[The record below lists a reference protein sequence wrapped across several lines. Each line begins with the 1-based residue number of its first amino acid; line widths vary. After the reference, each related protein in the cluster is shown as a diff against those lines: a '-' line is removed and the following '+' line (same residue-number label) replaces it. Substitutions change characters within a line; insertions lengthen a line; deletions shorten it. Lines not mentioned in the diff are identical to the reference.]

1 MSNKLKGMIWLR
13 GQATLANKSVF
24 LQVLMPIFI
33 IFLYKFIFSLN
44 GAGQELGADRLA
56 TLIMNISLPFS
67 LAMSVGTP
75 IIIILAEERE
85 KHNLQSLRLAGVTAG
100 QYILSALIWP
110 AIIGIFYIII
120 TPILVGAKLSN
131 QVFSYGLV
139 LLLTMLVLIFFFL
152 IVGLLCKNQVM
163 AQSLSAP
170 AMLLVAFIPMFS
182 NMSEDLFK
190 VLRYSFLGLFTS
202 YMRDWSHFHLWSG
215 SLLALV
221 LWLLLFAGISFY
233 LMRNMKVLDD

>member
-1 MSNKLKGMIWLR
+1 M
-13 GQATLANKSVF
+13 TLANKSVF

-56 TLIMNISLPFS
+56 TLLMNISLPFS

-110 AIIGIFYIII
+110 AIIGIFYIVI
-120 TPILVGAKLSN
+120 TPVLVGAKLSN
-131 QVFSYGLV
+131 HLFSYSLV

-152 IVGLLCKNQVM
+152 MVGLFCKNQVM
-163 AQSLSAP
+163 AQSLSVP

-182 NMSEDLFK
+182 NMNEDLFK
-190 VLRYSFLGLFTS
+190 VLRYSFLGLFTIF
-202 YMRDWSHFHLWSG
+202 MKDWSNFQFWSG
-215 SLLALV
+215 ELLALV
-221 LWLLLFAGISFY
+221 LWLLLFAGLSFY
-233 LMRNMKVLDD
+233 LMSHMKSLDD

>member
-152 IVGLLCKNQVM
+152 MVGLLCKNQVM

-215 SLLALV
+215 ELLALV

>member
-13 GQATLANKSVF
+13 GQATLANKSIL
-24 LQVLMPIFI
+24 LQVLMPVFFV
-33 IFLYKFIFSLN
+33 FLYKFIFSLN

-56 TLIMNISLPFS
+56 TLLMNISLPFS

-110 AIIGIFYIII
+110 AIIGVFYIVI
-120 TPILVGAKLSN
+120 TPILAGAKLSN

-139 LLLTMLVLIFFFL
+139 LLLTLLVLIFFFL
-152 IVGLLCKNQVM
+152 MVGLFCKNQVM
-163 AQSLSAP
+163 AQSLSVP
-170 AMLLVAFIPMFS
+170 AMLLVIFIPMFS
-182 NMSEDLFK
+182 NMNEDLFK
-190 VLRYSFLGLFTS
+190 VPRYSFLVLFTIF
-202 YMRDWSHFHLWSG
+202 MKDWSNFQFWSG
-215 SLLALV
+215 ELLALV
-221 LWLLLFAGISFY
+221 LWLLLFAGLSFY
-233 LMRNMKVLDD
+233 LMSHMKSLDD

>member
-13 GQATLANKSVF
+13 GQATLANKSIL
-24 LQVLMPIFI
+24 LQVLMPVFFV
-33 IFLYKFIFSLN
+33 FLYKFIFSLN

-56 TLIMNISLPFS
+56 TLLMNISLPFS

-110 AIIGIFYIII
+110 AIIGVFYIVI
-120 TPILVGAKLSN
+120 TPILAGAKLSN

-139 LLLTMLVLIFFFL
+139 LLLTLLVLIFFFL
-152 IVGLLCKNQVM
+152 MVGLFCKNQVM
-163 AQSLSAP
+163 AQSLSVP
-170 AMLLVAFIPMFS
+170 AMLLVIFIPMFS
-182 NMSEDLFK
+182 NMNEDLFK
-190 VLRYSFLGLFTS
+190 VLRYSFLGLFTIF
-202 YMRDWSHFHLWSG
+202 MKDWSNFQFWSG
-215 SLLALV
+215 ELLALV
-221 LWLLLFAGISFY
+221 LWLLLFAGLSFY
-233 LMRNMKVLDD
+233 LMSHMKSLDD

>member
-13 GQATLANKSVF
+13 GQETLANKSIL
-24 LQVLMPIFI
+24 LQVLMPVFFV
-33 IFLYKFIFSLN
+33 FLYKFIFSRN
-44 GAGQELGADRLA
+44 GAGKELGADRLA
-56 TLIMNISLPFS
+56 ILLMNISLPFS

-110 AIIGIFYIII
+110 AIIGIFYIVV
-120 TPILVGAKLSN
+120 TPILIGAKLSN

-139 LLLTMLVLIFFFL
+139 LLLTLLVLIFFFL
-152 IVGLLCKNQVM
+152 MVGLFCKNQVM
-163 AQSLSAP
+163 AQSLSVP

-182 NMSEDLFK
+182 NMNEDLFK
-190 VLRYSFLGLFTS
+190 VLRYSFLGLFTIF
-202 YMRDWSHFHLWSG
+202 MKDWSNFQFWSG
-215 SLLALV
+215 ELLALV
-221 LWLLLFAGISFY
+221 LWLLLFAGLSFY
-233 LMRNMKVLDD
+233 LMSHMKSLDD

>member
-13 GQATLANKSVF
+13 GQVTLANKSIL

-56 TLIMNISLPFS
+56 TLLMNISLPFS

-120 TPILVGAKLSN
+120 TPILIGAKLSN

-139 LLLTMLVLIFFFL
+139 LLLTLLVLIFFFL
-152 IVGLLCKNQVM
+152 MVGLFCKNQVM
-163 AQSLSAP
+163 AQSLSVP
-170 AMLLVAFIPMFS
+170 AMLLVIFIPMFS
-182 NMSEDLFK
+182 NMNEDLFK
-190 VLRYSFLGLFTS
+190 VLRYSFLGLFTIF
-202 YMRDWSHFHLWSG
+202 MKDWSNFQFWSG
-215 SLLALV
+215 ELLALV
-221 LWLLLFAGISFY
+221 LWLLLFAGLSFY
-233 LMRNMKVLDD
+233 LMSHMKSLDD

>member
-13 GQATLANKSVF
+13 GQVTLANKSIL
-24 LQVLMPIFI
+24 LQVLMPVFFV
-33 IFLYKFIFSLN
+33 FLYKFIFSLN

-56 TLIMNISLPFS
+56 TLLMNISLPFS

-110 AIIGIFYIII
+110 AIIGIFYIVV
-120 TPILVGAKLSN
+120 TPILIGAKLSN

-139 LLLTMLVLIFFFL
+139 LLLTLLVLIFFFL
-152 IVGLLCKNQVM
+152 MVGLFCKNQVM
-163 AQSLSAP
+163 AQSLSVP

-182 NMSEDLFK
+182 NMNEDLFK
-190 VLRYSFLGLFTS
+190 VLRYSFLGLFTIF
-202 YMRDWSHFHLWSG
+202 MKDWSNFQFWSG
-215 SLLALV
+215 ELLALV
-221 LWLLLFAGISFY
+221 LWLLLFSGLSFY
-233 LMRNMKVLDD
+233 LMSHMKSLDD

>member
-13 GQATLANKSVF
+13 GQETLANKSIL
-24 LQVLMPIFI
+24 LQVLMPVFFV
-33 IFLYKFIFSLN
+33 FLYKFIFSLN

-110 AIIGIFYIII
+110 AIIGIFYIVV
-120 TPILVGAKLSN
+120 TPILIGAKLSN

-139 LLLTMLVLIFFFL
+139 LLLTLLVLIFFFL
-152 IVGLLCKNQVM
+152 MVGLFCKNQVM
-163 AQSLSAP
+163 AQSLSVP

-182 NMSEDLFK
+182 NMNEDLFK
-190 VLRYSFLGLFTS
+190 VLRYSFLGLFTIF
-202 YMRDWSHFHLWSG
+202 MKDWSNFQFWSG
-215 SLLALV
+215 ELLALV
-221 LWLLLFAGISFY
+221 LWLLLFAGLSFY
-233 LMRNMKVLDD
+233 LMSHMKSLDD

>member
-13 GQATLANKSVF
+13 GQVTLANKSIL
-24 LQVLMPIFI
+24 LQVFMPIFL

-44 GAGQELGADRLA
+44 GAEQEIGGEKLA
-56 TLIMNISLPFS
+56 TLLLNISLPFS

-110 AIIGIFYIII
+110 AIIGIFYIVI
-120 TPILVGAKLSN
+120 TPLLVGAKLSN
-131 QVFSYGLV
+131 HLFSYSLV

-152 IVGLLCKNQVM
+152 MVGLFCKNQVM
-163 AQSLSAP
+163 AQSLSVP
-170 AMLLVAFIPMFS
+170 AMLLVIFIPMFS
-182 NMSEDLFK
+182 NMNEDLFK
-190 VLRYSFLGLFTS
+190 VLRYSFLGLFTIF
-202 YMRDWSHFHLWSG
+202 MKDWSNFQFWSG
-215 SLLALV
+215 ELLALV
-221 LWLLLFAGISFY
+221 LWLLLFAGLSFY
-233 LMRNMKVLDD
+233 LMSHMKSLDD

>member
-13 GQATLANKSVF
+13 GQATLANKSIL

-44 GAGQELGADRLA
+44 GAGKELGADRLA
-56 TLIMNISLPFS
+56 VLIMNISLPFS

-120 TPILVGAKLSN
+120 TPILIGAKLSN

-139 LLLTMLVLIFFFL
+139 LLLTLLVLIFFFL
-152 IVGLLCKNQVM
+152 MVGLLCKNQVM
-163 AQSLSAP
+163 AQSLSVP
-170 AMLLVAFIPMFS
+170 AMLLAAFIPMFS

-190 VLRYSFLGLFTS
+190 VLRYSFMGLFTS
-202 YMRDWSHFHLWSG
+202 YMKDWSHFHLWSG
-215 SLLALV
+215 EFLALLV
-221 LWLLLFAGISFY
+221 WLLLFSGISFY
-233 LMRNMKVLDD
+233 LMRRLQILDD

>member
-24 LQVLMPIFI
+24 LQVLMPVFFV
-33 IFLYKFIFSLN
+33 FLYKFIFSLN

-56 TLIMNISLPFS
+56 TLLMNISLPFS

-110 AIIGIFYIII
+110 AIIGIFYIVV
-120 TPILVGAKLSN
+120 TPILIGAKLSN

-139 LLLTMLVLIFFFL
+139 LLLTLLVLIFFFL
-152 IVGLLCKNQVM
+152 MVGLFCKNQVM
-163 AQSLSAP
+163 AQSLSVP

-182 NMSEDLFK
+182 NMNEDLFK
-190 VLRYSFLGLFTS
+190 VLRYSFLGLFTIF
-202 YMRDWSHFHLWSG
+202 MKDWSNFQFWSG
-215 SLLALV
+215 ELLALV
-221 LWLLLFAGISFY
+221 LWLLLFAGLSFY
-233 LMRNMKVLDD
+233 LMSHMKSLDD

>member
-13 GQATLANKSVF
+13 GQATLANKSIL

-44 GAGQELGADRLA
+44 GAGKELGADRLA
-56 TLIMNISLPFS
+56 VLIMNISLPFS

-85 KHNLQSLRLAGVTAG
+85 KHNLQSLHLAGVTAG

-110 AIIGIFYIII
+110 AIIGIFYIVI

-152 IVGLLCKNQVM
+152 MVGLLCKNQVM

-182 NMSEDLFK
+182 NMSEELFK
-190 VLRYSFLGLFTS
+190 VLRYSFMGLFTIF
-202 YMRDWSHFHLWSG
+202 MKDWSHFHLWSG
-215 SLLALV
+215 EFLALLV
-221 LWLLLFAGISFY
+221 WLLLFAGISFY
-233 LMRNMKVLDD
+233 LMRHLQILED

>member
-13 GQATLANKSVF
+13 GQETLANKSIL
-24 LQVLMPIFI
+24 LQVLMPVFFV
-33 IFLYKFIFSLN
+33 FLYKFIFSLN
-44 GAGQELGADRLA
+44 GAGKELGADRLA
-56 TLIMNISLPFS
+56 ILLMNISLPFS

-110 AIIGIFYIII
+110 TIIGIFYIII
-120 TPILVGAKLSN
+120 TPILIGAKLSN

-139 LLLTMLVLIFFFL
+139 LLLTLLVLIFFFL
-152 IVGLLCKNQVM
+152 MVGLFCKNQVM
-163 AQSLSAP
+163 AQSLSVP

-182 NMSEDLFK
+182 NMNEDLFK
-190 VLRYSFLGLFTS
+190 VLRYSFMGLFTI
-202 YMRDWSHFHLWSG
+202 YMKDWSHFHLWSG
-215 SLLALV
+215 EFMALV
-221 LWLLLFAGISFY
+221 LWLLLFAGLSFY
-233 LMRNMKVLDD
+233 LMSHMKSLDD

>member
-13 GQATLANKSVF
+13 GQVTLANKSIL
-24 LQVLMPIFI
+24 LQVLMPVFFV
-33 IFLYKFIFSLN
+33 FLYKFIFSLN

-56 TLIMNISLPFS
+56 TLLMNISLPFS

-110 AIIGIFYIII
+110 TIIGIFYIII
-120 TPILVGAKLSN
+120 TPILAGAKLSN

-139 LLLTMLVLIFFFL
+139 LLLTLLVLIFFFL
-152 IVGLLCKNQVM
+152 MVGLFCKNQVM
-163 AQSLSAP
+163 AQSLSVP
-170 AMLLVAFIPMFS
+170 AMLLVVFIPMFS
-182 NMSEDLFK
+182 NMNEDLFK
-190 VLRYSFLGLFTS
+190 VLRYSFLGLFTIF
-202 YMRDWSHFHLWSG
+202 MKDWSNFQFWSG
-215 SLLALV
+215 ELLALV
-221 LWLLLFAGISFY
+221 LWLLLFAGLSFY
-233 LMRNMKVLDD
+233 LMSHMKSLDD

>member
-13 GQATLANKSVF
+13 GQVTLANKSIL
-24 LQVLMPIFI
+24 LQVLMPVFFV
-33 IFLYKFIFSLN
+33 FLYKFIFSLN
-44 GAGQELGADRLA
+44 GVGKEIGVDKLA
-56 TLIMNISLPFS
+56 IMLLTISLPFS

-120 TPILVGAKLSN
+120 TPILAGAKLSN

-139 LLLTMLVLIFFFL
+139 LLLTLLVLIFFFL
-152 IVGLLCKNQVM
+152 MVGLFCKNQVM
-163 AQSLSAP
+163 AQSLSVP

-182 NMSEDLFK
+182 NMNEDLFK
-190 VLRYSFLGLFTS
+190 VLRYSFMGLFTI
-202 YMRDWSHFHLWSG
+202 YMKDWSHFHLWSG
-215 SLLALV
+215 EFMALL

-233 LMRNMKVLDD
+233 LMRRLQILDD

>member
-13 GQATLANKSVF
+13 GQVTLANKSIL
-24 LQVLMPIFI
+24 LQVRMPVF
-33 IFLYKFIFSLN
+33 FVLLYKFIFSLN
-44 GAGQELGADRLA
+44 GAGQKLGADRLA
-56 TLIMNISLPFS
+56 MMLLNISLPFS

-100 QYILSALIWP
+100 QYILSVLIWP
-110 AIIGIFYIII
+110 AIIGIFYIVI

-131 QVFSYGLV
+131 HVFSYSLV

-152 IVGLLCKNQVM
+152 MVGLFCKNQVM
-163 AQSLSAP
+163 AQSLSVP
-170 AMLLVAFIPMFS
+170 AMLLATFIPMFS

-190 VLRYSFLGLFTS
+190 VLRYSFMGLFTS
-202 YMRDWSHFHLWSG
+202 YMKGWAHFHLWSG
-215 SLLALV
+215 EFLALL
-221 LWLLLFAGISFY
+221 LWLLLFAGLSFY
-233 LMRNMKVLDD
+233 LMRHLQILDD

>member
-13 GQATLANKSVF
+13 GQVTLANKSIL
-24 LQVLMPIFI
+24 LQVLMPVFFV
-33 IFLYKFIFSLN
+33 FLYKFIFSLN

-56 TLIMNISLPFS
+56 ILLMNISLPFS

-110 AIIGIFYIII
+110 AIIGIFYIVV
-120 TPILVGAKLSN
+120 TPILIGAKLSH

-139 LLLTMLVLIFFFL
+139 LLLTLLVLIFFFL
-152 IVGLLCKNQVM
+152 MVGLFCKNQVM
-163 AQSLSAP
+163 AQSLSVP

-182 NMSEDLFK
+182 NMNEDLFK
-190 VLRYSFLGLFTS
+190 VLRYSFLGLFTIF
-202 YMRDWSHFHLWSG
+202 MKDWSNFQFWSG
-215 SLLALV
+215 ELFALV
-221 LWLLLFAGISFY
+221 LWLLLFAGLSFY
-233 LMRNMKVLDD
+233 LMSHMKSLDD

>member
-24 LQVLMPIFI
+24 LQVLMPVFFV
-33 IFLYKFIFSLN
+33 FLYKFIFSLN

-56 TLIMNISLPFS
+56 TLLMNISLPFS

-110 AIIGIFYIII
+110 AIIGIFYIVI

-139 LLLTMLVLIFFFL
+139 LLLTLLVLIFFFL
-152 IVGLLCKNQVM
+152 MVGLFCKNQVM
-163 AQSLSAP
+163 AQSLSVP
-170 AMLLVAFIPMFS
+170 AMLLAAFIPMFS

-190 VLRYSFLGLFTS
+190 VLRYSFMGLFTS
-202 YMRDWSHFHLWSG
+202 YMKDWSHFHLWSG
-215 SLLALV
+215 EFLALLV
-221 LWLLLFAGISFY
+221 WLLLFVGISFY
-233 LMRNMKVLDD
+233 LMRRLQILDD

>member
-13 GQATLANKSVF
+13 GQVTLANKSIL
-24 LQVLMPIFI
+24 LQVFMPIFL

-56 TLIMNISLPFS
+56 TLLMNISLPFS

-110 AIIGIFYIII
+110 AIIGIFYIVV
-120 TPILVGAKLSN
+120 TPILIGAKLSN

-139 LLLTMLVLIFFFL
+139 LLLTLLVLIFFFL
-152 IVGLLCKNQVM
+152 MVGLFCKNQVM
-163 AQSLSAP
+163 AQSLSVP

-182 NMSEDLFK
+182 NMNEDLFK
-190 VLRYSFLGLFTS
+190 VLRYSFLGLFTIF
-202 YMRDWSHFHLWSG
+202 MKDWSNFQFWSG
-215 SLLALV
+215 ELLALV
-221 LWLLLFAGISFY
+221 LWLLLFAGLSFY
-233 LMRNMKVLDD
+233 LMSHMKSLDD

>member
-13 GQATLANKSVF
+13 GQATLANKSIL

-44 GAGQELGADRLA
+44 GAGKELGADRLA
-56 TLIMNISLPFS
+56 VLIMNISLPFS

-110 AIIGIFYIII
+110 AIIGIFYIVI

-152 IVGLLCKNQVM
+152 MVGLLCKNQVM

-182 NMSEDLFK
+182 NMSEELFK
-190 VLRYSFLGLFTS
+190 VLRYSFMGLFTIF
-202 YMRDWSHFHLWSG
+202 MKDWSHFHLWSG
-215 SLLALV
+215 EFLALLV
-221 LWLLLFAGISFY
+221 WLLLFAGISFY
-233 LMRNMKVLDD
+233 LMRRLQILDD

>member
-13 GQATLANKSVF
+13 GQVTLANKSIL
-24 LQVLMPIFI
+24 LQVLMPVFFV
-33 IFLYKFIFSLN
+33 FLYKFIFSLN
-44 GAGQELGADRLA
+44 GAGKELGADRLA
-56 TLIMNISLPFS
+56 ILLMNISLPFS

-110 AIIGIFYIII
+110 AIIGIFYIVV
-120 TPILVGAKLSN
+120 TPILIGAKLSN

-139 LLLTMLVLIFFFL
+139 LLLTLLVLIFFFL
-152 IVGLLCKNQVM
+152 MVGLFCKNQVM
-163 AQSLSAP
+163 AQSLSVP

-182 NMSEDLFK
+182 NMNEDLFK
-190 VLRYSFLGLFTS
+190 VLRYSFLGLFTIF
-202 YMRDWSHFHLWSG
+202 MKDWSNFQFWSG
-215 SLLALV
+215 ELFALV
-221 LWLLLFAGISFY
+221 LWLLLFAGLSFY
-233 LMRNMKVLDD
+233 LMSHMKSLDD

>member
-44 GAGQELGADRLA
+44 GAGQEIGGEKLA
-56 TLIMNISLPFS
+56 TLLLNISLPFS

-110 AIIGIFYIII
+110 AIIGIFYIVI
-120 TPILVGAKLSN
+120 TPLLVGAKLSN
-131 QVFSYGLV
+131 HLFSYSLV

-152 IVGLLCKNQVM
+152 MVGLFCKNQVM
-163 AQSLSAP
+163 AQSLSVP
-170 AMLLVAFIPMFS
+170 AMLLAAFIPMFS
-182 NMSEDLFK
+182 NMSEELFK
-190 VLRYSFLGLFTS
+190 VLRYSFMGLFTI
-202 YMRDWSHFHLWSG
+202 YMKDWSNFQFWSG
-215 SLLALV
+215 ELLALV
-221 LWLLLFAGISFY
+221 LWLLLFAGLSFY
-233 LMRNMKVLDD
+233 LMSHLKSLEN

>member
-13 GQATLANKSVF
+13 GQVTLANKSIL
-24 LQVLMPIFI
+24 LQVFMPIFLV
-33 IFLYKFIFSLN
+33 FLYKFIFSLN
-44 GAGQELGADRLA
+44 GVGKEIGVDKLA
-56 TLIMNISLPFS
+56 IMLLTISLPFS

-110 AIIGIFYIII
+110 AIIGIFYIVV
-120 TPILVGAKLSN
+120 TPILIGAKLSN

-139 LLLTMLVLIFFFL
+139 LLLTLLVLIFFFL
-152 IVGLLCKNQVM
+152 MVGLFCKNQVM
-163 AQSLSAP
+163 AQSLSVP

-182 NMSEDLFK
+182 NMNEDLFK
-190 VLRYSFLGLFTS
+190 VLRYSFLGLFTIF
-202 YMRDWSHFHLWSG
+202 MKDWSNFQFWSG
-215 SLLALV
+215 ELLALV
-221 LWLLLFAGISFY
+221 LWLLLFAGLSFY
-233 LMRNMKVLDD
+233 LMSHMKSLDD

>member
-13 GQATLANKSVF
+13 GQATLANKSIL
-24 LQVLMPIFI
+24 LQVLMPVFFV
-33 IFLYKFIFSLN
+33 FLYKFIFSLN

-56 TLIMNISLPFS
+56 TLLMNISLPFS

-110 AIIGIFYIII
+110 AIIGIFYIVV
-120 TPILVGAKLSN
+120 TPILIGAKLSN

-139 LLLTMLVLIFFFL
+139 LLLTLLVLIFFFL
-152 IVGLLCKNQVM
+152 MVGLFCKNQVM
-163 AQSLSAP
+163 AQSLSVP

-182 NMSEDLFK
+182 NMNEDLFK
-190 VLRYSFLGLFTS
+190 VLRYSFLGLFTIF
-202 YMRDWSHFHLWSG
+202 MKDWSNFQFWSG
-215 SLLALV
+215 ELLALV
-221 LWLLLFAGISFY
+221 LWLLLFAGLSFY
-233 LMRNMKVLDD
+233 LMSHMKSLDD

>member
-44 GAGQELGADRLA
+44 GAGKELGADRLA
-56 TLIMNISLPFS
+56 ILLMNISLPFS

-110 AIIGIFYIII
+110 AIIGIFYIVV
-120 TPILVGAKLSN
+120 TPILIGAKLSN

-139 LLLTMLVLIFFFL
+139 LLLTLLVLIFFFL
-152 IVGLLCKNQVM
+152 MVGLFCKNQVM
-163 AQSLSAP
+163 AQSLSVP

-182 NMSEDLFK
+182 NMNEDLFK
-190 VLRYSFLGLFTS
+190 VLRYSFLGLFTIF
-202 YMRDWSHFHLWSG
+202 MKDWSNFQFWSG
-215 SLLALV
+215 ELLALV
-221 LWLLLFAGISFY
+221 LWLLLFAGLSFY
-233 LMRNMKVLDD
+233 LMSHMKSLDD

>member
-13 GQATLANKSVF
+13 GQVTLANKSIL
-24 LQVLMPIFI
+24 LQVFMPIFL

-44 GAGQELGADRLA
+44 GAEQEIGADKLA
-56 TLIMNISLPFS
+56 TLLLNISLPFS

-110 AIIGIFYIII
+110 AIIGIFYIVV
-120 TPILVGAKLSN
+120 TPILIGAKLSN

-139 LLLTMLVLIFFFL
+139 LLLTLLVLIFFFL
-152 IVGLLCKNQVM
+152 MVGLFCKNQVM
-163 AQSLSAP
+163 AQSLSVP

-182 NMSEDLFK
+182 NMNEDLFK
-190 VLRYSFLGLFTS
+190 VLRYSFLGLFTIF
-202 YMRDWSHFHLWSG
+202 MKDWSNFQFWSG
-215 SLLALV
+215 ELLALV
-221 LWLLLFAGISFY
+221 LWLLLFAGLSFY
-233 LMRNMKVLDD
+233 LMSHMKSLDD

>member
-13 GQATLANKSVF
+13 GQVTLANKSIL

-44 GAGQELGADRLA
+44 GAGKELGADRLA
-56 TLIMNISLPFS
+56 VLIMNISLPFS

-110 AIIGIFYIII
+110 AIIGIFYIVI

-152 IVGLLCKNQVM
+152 MVGLLCKNQVM

-182 NMSEDLFK
+182 NMSEELFK
-190 VLRYSFLGLFTS
+190 VLRYSFMGLFTIF
-202 YMRDWSHFHLWSG
+202 MKDWSHFHLWSG
-215 SLLALV
+215 EFLALLV
-221 LWLLLFAGISFY
+221 WLLLFAGISFY
-233 LMRNMKVLDD
+233 LMRHLQILED

>member
-13 GQATLANKSVF
+13 GQETLANKSIL
-24 LQVLMPIFI
+24 LQVLMPVFFV
-33 IFLYKFIFSLN
+33 FLYKFIFSLN

-56 TLIMNISLPFS
+56 TLLMNISLPFS

-110 AIIGIFYIII
+110 TIIGIFYIII
-120 TPILVGAKLSN
+120 TPILAGAKLSN

-139 LLLTMLVLIFFFL
+139 LLLTLLVLIFFFL
-152 IVGLLCKNQVM
+152 MVGLFCKNQVM

-170 AMLLVAFIPMFS
+170 AMLLVIFIPMFS
-182 NMSEDLFK
+182 NMNEDLFK

-215 SLLALV
+215 ELLALV

>member
-13 GQATLANKSVF
+13 GQETLANKSIL
-24 LQVLMPIFI
+24 LQVLMPVFFV
-33 IFLYKFIFSLN
+33 FLYKFIFSLN
-44 GAGQELGADRLA
+44 GAGKELGADRLA
-56 TLIMNISLPFS
+56 ILLMNISLPFS

-110 AIIGIFYIII
+110 AIIGIFYIVV
-120 TPILVGAKLSN
+120 TPILIGAKLSN

-139 LLLTMLVLIFFFL
+139 LLLTLLVLIFFFL
-152 IVGLLCKNQVM
+152 MVGLFCKNQVM
-163 AQSLSAP
+163 AQSLSVP

-182 NMSEDLFK
+182 NMNEDLFK
-190 VLRYSFLGLFTS
+190 VLRYSFLGLFTIF
-202 YMRDWSHFHLWSG
+202 MKDWFNFQFWSG
-215 SLLALV
+215 ELLALV
-221 LWLLLFAGISFY
+221 LWLLLFAGLSFY
-233 LMRNMKVLDD
+233 LMSHMKSLDD

>member
-13 GQATLANKSVF
+13 GQVILANKSIL
-24 LQVLMPIFI
+24 LQVLMPVFFV
-33 IFLYKFIFSLN
+33 FLYKFIFSLN

-56 TLIMNISLPFS
+56 TLLMNISLPFS

-110 AIIGIFYIII
+110 AIIGIFYIVV
-120 TPILVGAKLSN
+120 TPILIGAKLSN

-139 LLLTMLVLIFFFL
+139 LLLTLLVLIFFFL
-152 IVGLLCKNQVM
+152 MVGLFCKNQVM
-163 AQSLSAP
+163 AQSLSVP
-170 AMLLVAFIPMFS
+170 AMLLVIFIPMFS
-182 NMSEDLFK
+182 NMNEDLFK
-190 VLRYSFLGLFTS
+190 VLRYSFLGLFTIF
-202 YMRDWSHFHLWSG
+202 MKDWSNFQFWSG
-215 SLLALV
+215 ELLALV
-221 LWLLLFAGISFY
+221 LWLLLFAGLSFY
-233 LMRNMKVLDD
+233 LMSHMKSLDD

>member
-13 GQATLANKSVF
+13 GQVTLANKSIL
-24 LQVLMPIFI
+24 LQVFMPIFL

-44 GAGQELGADRLA
+44 GAGKEIGADKLA
-56 TLIMNISLPFS
+56 IMLLTISLPFS

-85 KHNLQSLRLAGVTAG
+85 KRNLQSLRLAGVTAG

-120 TPILVGAKLSN
+120 TPILAGAKLSN

-139 LLLTMLVLIFFFL
+139 LLLTLLVLIFFFL
-152 IVGLLCKNQVM
+152 MVGLFCKNQVM

-182 NMSEDLFK
+182 NMNEDLFK
-190 VLRYSFLGLFTS
+190 VLRYSFLGLFTIF
-202 YMRDWSHFHLWSG
+202 MKDWSNFQFWSG
-215 SLLALV
+215 ELLALV
-221 LWLLLFAGISFY
+221 LWLLLFAGLSFY
-233 LMRNMKVLDD
+233 LMSHMKSLDD

>member
-152 IVGLLCKNQVM
+152 MVGLLCKNQVM

-170 AMLLVAFIPMFS
+170 AMLLVIFIPMFS
-182 NMSEDLFK
+182 NMNEDLFK
-190 VLRYSFLGLFTS
+190 VLRYSFLGLFTIF
-202 YMRDWSHFHLWSG
+202 MKDWSNFQFWSG
-215 SLLALV
+215 ELLALV
-221 LWLLLFAGISFY
+221 LWLLLFAGLSFY

>member
-13 GQATLANKSVF
+13 GQVTLANKSIL
-24 LQVLMPIFI
+24 LQVLMPVFFV
-33 IFLYKFIFSLN
+33 FLYKFIFSLN

-56 TLIMNISLPFS
+56 TLLMNISLPFS

-139 LLLTMLVLIFFFL
+139 LLLTLLVLIFFFL
-152 IVGLLCKNQVM
+152 MVGLFCKNQVM
-163 AQSLSAP
+163 AQSLSVP

-182 NMSEDLFK
+182 NMNEDLFK
-190 VLRYSFLGLFTS
+190 VLRYSFLGLFTIF
-202 YMRDWSHFHLWSG
+202 MKDWSNFQFWSG
-215 SLLALV
+215 ELLALV
-221 LWLLLFAGISFY
+221 LWLLLFAGLSFY
-233 LMRNMKVLDD
+233 LMSHMKSLDD

>member
-13 GQATLANKSVF
+13 GQATLANKSIL

-44 GAGQELGADRLA
+44 GAGKELGADRLA
-56 TLIMNISLPFS
+56 VLIMNISLPFS

-120 TPILVGAKLSN
+120 TPILIGAKLSN

-139 LLLTMLVLIFFFL
+139 LLLTLLVLIFFFL
-152 IVGLLCKNQVM
+152 MVGLLCKNQVM

-182 NMSEDLFK
+182 NMSEELFK
-190 VLRYSFLGLFTS
+190 VLRYSFMGLFTIF
-202 YMRDWSHFHLWSG
+202 MKDWSHFHLWSG
-215 SLLALV
+215 EFLALLV
-221 LWLLLFAGISFY
+221 WLLLFAGISFY
-233 LMRNMKVLDD
+233 LMRHLQILED

>member
-24 LQVLMPIFI
+24 LQVLMPVFFV
-33 IFLYKFIFSLN
+33 FLYKFIFSLN

-56 TLIMNISLPFS
+56 TLLMNISLPFS

-110 AIIGIFYIII
+110 AIIGIFYIVI
-120 TPILVGAKLSN
+120 TPLLVGAKLSN
-131 QVFSYGLV
+131 HLFSYSLV

-152 IVGLLCKNQVM
+152 MVGLFCKNQVM
-163 AQSLSAP
+163 AQSLSVP
-170 AMLLVAFIPMFS
+170 AMLLVIFIPMFS
-182 NMSEDLFK
+182 NMNEDLFK
-190 VLRYSFLGLFTS
+190 VLRYSFLGLFTIF
-202 YMRDWSHFHLWSG
+202 MKDWSNFQFWSG
-215 SLLALV
+215 ELLALV
-221 LWLLLFAGISFY
+221 LWLLLFAGLSFY
-233 LMRNMKVLDD
+233 LMSHMKSLDD